1 METSL
6 RNWTQGPLMT
16 TPLIAFLDTL
26 GRQPP
31 MADFEARVA
40 ALDVDAPVREALI
53 GRDADA
59 LARAFGENRTMWC
72 LIASPEDQPKPI
84 DDVPG
89 DEPAREP
96 DERPGPDPAA

>member
-1 METSL
+1 
-6 RNWTQGPLMT
+6 MT

-26 GRQPP
+26 GRLPP
-31 MADFEARVA
+31 SSDFEARVA
-40 ALDVDAPVREALI
+40 ALDVDAPTRAALI
-53 GRDADA
+53 GRDVDA
-59 LARAFGENRTMWC
+59 LARAFGEAPALWC
-72 LIASPEDQPKPI
+72 MINAPEDEPKPI

>member
-1 METSL
+1 
-6 RNWTQGPLMT
+6 MT

-26 GRQPP
+26 GRLPP
-31 MADFEARVA
+31 SSDFEARVA
-40 ALDVDAPVREALI
+40 ALDVDAPTRAALI
-53 GRDADA
+53 GRDSSA
-59 LARAFGENRTMWC
+59 LARAFGDTRTMWC
-72 LIASPEDQPKPI
+72 WVAAPEDEPKPI